1 MAPRIHGGDHR
12 NKKKK
17 RAGPSRTA
25 LSCVVRDPG
34 LWGHE
39 FTLLCCR
46 GSLSHDCRAGVPD
59 LPRITAAT
67 TPARSAALRW
77 LARARMYLPA
87 PESAPWLEPRFLLQ
101 S

>member
-1 MAPRIHGGDHR
+1 MLDVERSTSNVQLPTSKEI
-12 NKKKK
+12 KK

-34 LWGHE
+34 LWRHE

-46 GSLSHDCRAGVPD
+46 GSLSHERREGVPD

-67 TPARSAALRW
+67 TPARSAALHW
-77 LARARMYLPA
+77 LARARTYLPA
-87 PESAPWLEPRFLLQ
+87 PESALL
-101 S
+101 